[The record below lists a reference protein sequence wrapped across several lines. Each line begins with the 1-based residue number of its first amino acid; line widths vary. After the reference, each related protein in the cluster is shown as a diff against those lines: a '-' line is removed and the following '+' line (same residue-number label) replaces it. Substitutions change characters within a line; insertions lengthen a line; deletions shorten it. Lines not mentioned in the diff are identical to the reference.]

1 MRAGRIDGGLKNRK
15 KEANLSRR
23 GGGGEGRP
31 EREREREV
39 LG

>member
-23 GGGGEGRP
+23 GGEGRP
-31 EREREREV
+31 EREREV